1 MGIFVSEFVNILE
14 VIISQLSKVLLILN
28 SG

>member
-14 VIISQLSKVLLILN
+14 VIISQLSKVVLILN